1 MSKIHTT
8 REQRIRDHIDRVFGH
23 SVAAQEMKTIALKSA
38 LGELTD
44 EDGKRFW
51 EEKEKDLAQIKELMP
66 VANDLALPVES
77 TVIIGKPLLSNS
89 MLGEPQQLTING
101 QFAVS
106 EQREAGGCQSSSI
119 KYEIIG
125 GDSSERVDEITYS
138 IQH

>member
-23 SVAAQEMKTIALKSA
+23 SVAAQEMKSIALKSA

-89 MLGEPQQLTING
+89 ILGEPQQLTING

>member
-89 MLGEPQQLTING
+89 ILGEPQQLTING